1 MTKKMTWVIRNCT
14 SDSIERQRILII
26 PHKRESTAHLPEF
39 RTLSRLFAG
48 DNAIKNETKYQV
60 KSKPKEKRVLKNLP
74 PYKICF
80 T

>member
-48 DNAIKNETKYQV
+48 DNAIKK
-60 KSKPKEKRVLKNLP
+60 
-74 PYKICF
+74 
-80 T
+80 